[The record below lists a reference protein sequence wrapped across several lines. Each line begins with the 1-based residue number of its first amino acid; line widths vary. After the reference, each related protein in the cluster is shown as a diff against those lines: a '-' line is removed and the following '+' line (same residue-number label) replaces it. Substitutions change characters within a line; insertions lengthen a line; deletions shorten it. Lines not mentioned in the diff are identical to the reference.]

1 VLGNDKFSGF
11 AFDFSVDLIETFHVV
26 KFYTTKLCYVN
37 FMDGKK
43 FKFVSTLPLITGF
56 EIRENTTF
64 A

>member
-1 VLGNDKFSGF
+1 MLGNDKFSGF

-26 KFYTTKLCYVN
+26 KFYTSKLREVN
-37 FMDGKK
+37 SILSKN
-43 FKFVSTLPLITGF
+43 FKFVSTLPMITRS